1 VHIELIAVP
10 YDSAHRGRRMGAGP
24 EHLLR
29 AGLPDRLAEIGHQV
43 HVRVLEAP
51 ADGWRAEIRTA
62 FDLTRAVAGAVRDA
76 RSTGAFPLV
85 LSGNCGPAALGCVA
99 GLGASPRI
107 LWFDAHGDFN
117 TPETTLGG
125 FLDGMALAT
134 VTGRCWTQLSAGIP
148 DFRPVP
154 ESSIVLLGARDLD
167 PLEAAALDQ
176 SDVRQVRPADLR
188 AELPSVLAS
197 VGRGATAT
205 YLHLDLDVLDPAEGR
220 VNPFAVPG
228 GLTRADVTW
237 AVGAIAASLPLGA
250 ASLTSFDPH
259 SDPTGQAADAALA
272 LALGLVRAA
281 DRARGAEAAPPIR

>member
-1 VHIELIAVP
+1 M
-10 YDSAHRGRRMGAGP
+10 SACWRHRPTAGEP
-24 EHLLR
+24 
-29 AGLPDRLAEIGHQV
+29 
-43 HVRVLEAP
+43 
-51 ADGWRAEIRTA
+51 
-62 FDLTRAVAGAVRDA
+62 TRAVAGAVRDA